1 MNVRKLKEKLTKTI
15 LGTTI
20 VGLWVAYAIITNFN
34 FIDFIT
40 NPSVISIALIV
51 SVPLAFLLAE
61 ILWGDRKWIKS

>member
-1 MNVRKLKEKLTKTI
+1 MNVRKLKERLTKTI
-15 LGTTI
+15 IGTMI

-51 SVPLAFLLAE
+51 SVPLAFLFAE
-61 ILWGDRKWIKS
+61 IVWGDRK

>member
-1 MNVRKLKEKLTKTI
+1 MNVRKLKERLTKTI

-51 SVPLAFLLAE
+51 SVPLAFLFAE
-61 ILWGDRKWIKS
+61 IVWGDRK

>member
-1 MNVRKLKEKLTKTI
+1 MNVRKLKERLTKTI
-15 LGTTI
+15 LGTII

-51 SVPLAFLLAE
+51 SVPLAFLFAD
-61 ILWGDRKWIKS
+61 IVWGDRK